1 MYVRRD
7 LESKFM
13 ALEKHYPVMALVGPR
28 QSGKT
33 TMLKNLM
40 KNYDASYISFDDPD
54 VRRLFSDDIKKF
66 ARQYMDGH
74 ELTVLDEVQYAE
86 APGQNLKYL
95 ADSGY
100 KMWVTSSSEILL
112 SRDVLSYLV
121 GRVGIL
127 HLYPFNLTE
136 FLRANGIRI
145 EDEKILERA
154 VWEHAIYGG
163 YPHAVLTKG
172 SEIKWEILKN
182 LHQTI
187 LLKDILRIFSIAD
200 AGAMER
206 LSKYLAINSGTLVS
220 YENITNLLG
229 LSFRT
234 LKKYTDALAKSGV
247 VCEVPPF
254 FTNRTRE
261 LTKKPKMYFVDTGL
275 RNAVAGERTM
285 EISGQLFENY
295 VFSELLKMDL
305 EIKYWRTKSKSEVD
319 FVVDI
324 DGKLVPIEVKLQAS
338 MRKVERGMRSFI
350 EKYAPEV
357 AVVICHQCEREE
369 TLINGTTVKYVPIWK
384 FQDVVKK

>member
-7 LESKFM
+7 LEPKFM
-13 ALEKHYPVMALVGPR
+13 ALERHYPVMALVGPR

-33 TMLKNLM
+33 TMLKHLM
-40 KNYDASYISFDDPD
+40 RNYDSAYISFDDPD
-54 VRRLFSDDIKKF
+54 VRRLFSEDIKKF

-74 ELTVLDEVQYAE
+74 ELTVLDEVQYAK

-95 ADSGY
+95 ADTGY
-100 KMWVTSSSEILL
+100 RMWVTSSSEILL
-112 SRDVLSYLV
+112 GRDVLSYLV

-136 FLRANGIRI
+136 FLRAKGIRI

-163 YPHAVLTKG
+163 YPHVVLTEG
-172 SEIKWEILKN
+172 GDIKWELLKN

-187 LLKDILRIFSIAD
+187 LLRDVLKTFSIGD
-200 AGAMER
+200 EESMER
-206 LSKYLAINSGTLVS
+206 LSKYLAINSGTMVNYVNVYDS
-220 YENITNLLG
+220 
-229 LSFRT
+229 LSISFHT
-234 LKKYTDALAKSGV
+234 VKKYIDALKSSGV
-247 VCEVPPF
+247 VHEIRPF
-254 FTNRTRE
+254 FTNKTRE
-261 LTKKPKMYFVDTGL
+261 ITKAPKVYFVDTGL

-319 FVVDI
+319 FVVEK
-324 DGKLVPIEVKLQAS
+324 DGKMIPIEVKLQAS
-338 MRKVERGMRSFI
+338 IKKVERSMRSFI
-350 EKYAPEV
+350 EKYHPEI
-357 AVVICHQCEREE
+357 AVVICYRCEGGEIE
-369 TLINGTTVKYVPIWK
+369 LEDTTVKYTPLWELQNI
-384 FQDVVKK
+384 VKK